1 MQSDLS
7 SKVRAHPRFAEL
19 VQKKSSIS
27 WTLTIIQLVIY
38 FGFTTLVAVNPE
50 FLRQSLSGGVT
61 TVGIPV
67 GVAVIVSAFVLAG
80 IYVWR
85 ANSTF
90 DDINKQI
97 VDEVTK

>member
-1 MQSDLS
+1 MQSNLA

-19 VQKKSSIS
+19 VQKKSSLS
-27 WTLTIIQLVIY
+27 WALAIAQIVIY
-38 FGFTTLVAVNPE
+38 FGFTTLVAVNPD

-90 DDINKQI
+90 DEINQQI